1 MKKFKNR
8 KNVKNVNN
16 MVKNNANMDGFEE
29 LVNAAKEFKGALDD
43 EVANREYERKKLAEA
58 FEKKASNDAKKGAEV
73 VENPV
78 LTIDDV
84 INAETNSD
92 LKIFTFGP
100 RILSSEPRGRV
111 RTYDDWYGDK
121 SAESAMQA
129 VKDAINPV
137 TEEKCKKLEFLH
149 KPFWL
154 GREDFL
160 TYKVEKSKKNKPAS
174 EVESLKA
181 ELENLNAHFKG
192 VCAERDNL
200 AACLKSCERDLKHK
214 DKVIERIKK
223 KNAKRMS
230 EKCDVIAVLNKEIEF
245 QYKRREKAEKFVNTL
260 GQAFDLLKKNV
271 EDYEHSIGR

>member
-16 MVKNNANMDGFEE
+16 TVKNNANMDGFEE
-29 LVNAAKEFKGALDD
+29 LVNAAKEFKEALDD
-43 EVANREYERKKLAEA
+43 EVTNREYERKKLA
-58 FEKKASNDAKKGAEV
+58 KKL

-84 INAETNSD
+84 VNAKIDETN
-92 LKIFTFGP
+92 GAQ
-100 RILSSEPRGRV
+100 
-111 RTYDDWYGDK
+111 K
-121 SAESAMQA
+121 SHEEAFWHKA
-129 VKDAINPV
+129 KDIINPV
-137 TEEKCKKLEFLH
+137 TEEKREKSEFLH

-192 VCAERDNL
+192 VCAERDRFER
-200 AACLKSCERDLKHK
+200 CLKSAENALVYK